1 MRAIAKR
8 LAFAFTARA
17 PVIGFATF
25 HGNGIRAFL
34 SNFRVHFSSP

>member
-1 MRAIAKR
+1 MRTIAKW

-25 HGNGIRAFL
+25 NGNGVGAFL
-34 SNFRVHFSSP
+34 GDYRFHFLSP